1 MSKVTNNPES
11 SCFSC
16 FRVHHIRLFF
26 FFYFFCLSLCI
37 SFWPV
42 IIKHSNCCCC
52 CCSLFLWLGFL
63 SRGRDGR
70 IVYEADEERRQ
81 VSSPKVPIF
90 YLLRSCFSSHSA
102 HRIRKFLSEWL
113 LFILGLIL
121 LPFTI
126 RMLWNTIFVCFFFE
140 LNLIAVKATAQL
152 THNRRQKLRNESRSL
167 GWSFLFPNDI
177 ASISSQQND
186 KHKKEPYR
194 RMRRSNQPSCSWQT
208 APVKSKYLYLFF
220 PFFYFCFVF
229 HFCLFLVDSILNRG
243 ILSYFS
249 LSLSLSF
256 FLSLSLLLR
265 GVCVFHLRVSFAPPS
280 GRTSTEGVVRVAL
293 ILVGCWL
300 SVGPPHKMLCYPS
313 SCLTQYTS
321 CPVIFNNWMNRI
333 TFNLNS

>member
-126 RMLWNTIFVCFFFE
+126 RMLWNTIFVCFFSSWIWLLLKQQ
-140 LNLIAVKATAQL
+140 LNWRITAV
-152 THNRRQKLRNESRSL
+152 KLRNESRSL
-167 GWSFLFPNDI
+167 GWSFLF
-177 ASISSQQND
+177 SQWHCVD
-186 KHKKEPYR
+186 F
-194 RMRRSNQPSCSWQT
+194 QPAKRQT
-208 APVKSKYLYLFF
+208 
-220 PFFYFCFVF
+220 
-229 HFCLFLVDSILNRG
+229 
-243 ILSYFS
+243 
-249 LSLSLSF
+249 
-256 FLSLSLLLR
+256 
-265 GVCVFHLRVSFAPPS
+265 
-280 GRTSTEGVVRVAL
+280 
-293 ILVGCWL
+293 
-300 SVGPPHKMLCYPS
+300 
-313 SCLTQYTS
+313 
-321 CPVIFNNWMNRI
+321 
-333 TFNLNS
+333 